1 MYTDGSVYTGT
12 TGCGAC
18 SAILYSPA
26 ADAAILYD
34 SRAVGKMVSSS
45 ECEVGG
51 ILLGMETA
59 LKYLDQQSTASSNNT
74 VHIFCDSASAI
85 EAVYNLDS
93 C

>member
-1 MYTDGSVYTGT
+1 
-12 TGCGAC
+12 
-18 SAILYSPA
+18 
-26 ADAAILYD
+26 
-34 SRAVGKMVSSS
+34 MVSSS

-74 VHIFCDSASAI
+74 VHIFCDAVSAV
-85 EAVYNLDS
+85 EAVYNMDS